1 MSTATNGPAHA
12 GSARFLPFV
21 SDASDGL
28 STVSLLRR
36 LPDDTFASVWSHEC
50 APLAARAIGEWM
62 WSQPEQWRY
71 WGQLAVRLGDAVV
84 GPIILDAATE
94 AAVMQAKEQRREEER
109 RLEEE
114 RLAQV
119 ITLYSFDP
127 KKGRPALGLERGC
140 DDAPFWKMKFNE
152 KWERDRVVD
161 YLRWQ
166 KPRFVDLDAHFR
178 ERGALELERLIL
190 SEMREAEKRARTLG
204 ISSGGRRPLRFWRGE
219 A

>member
-1 MSTATNGPAHA
+1 MSTATSGPAHA

-21 SDASDGL
+21 SDAADGL

-36 LPDDTFASVWSHEC
+36 LPDDTFAPVWSHDC
-50 APLAARAIGEWM
+50 APVAARAIGEWM
-62 WSQPEQWRY
+62 WSQPGQWRY
-71 WGQLAVRLGDAVV
+71 WGHLALRLGDAVV

-94 AAVMQAKEQRREEER
+94 AAAELEAEER
-109 RLEEE
+109 RAEAE
-114 RLAQV
+114 RLENELLAQE
-119 ITLYSFDP
+119 ITLFTFDP

-140 DDAPFWKMKFNE
+140 DDAPFWRMKFDE

-161 YLRWQ
+161 YLRRQ
-166 KPRFVDLDAHFR
+166 KPRFVELEAHFR
-178 ERGALELERLIL
+178 EHGALELERLVL
-190 SEMREAEKRARTLG
+190 SEMREAEKRAKALG